1 VCSSASYNDNFR
13 ISFQVVFLN
22 PARHPLPVFLL
33 YCYVLAI
40 AMGAACMMSAH
51 SYIAGFSGADEP
63 SHFLNGYFISNYLKA
78 HFGSNPLAFATDYY
92 IHYPKISIGHW
103 PPAYYGI
110 LGLLFLAVPATYPWM
125 FALNVM
131 LASLPAVGVAMA
143 LARLQGRRL
152 AVLGVIVYMITPL
165 VAEGQIMFMVDQPL
179 AACLLAA
186 TATWIAYATRQTWAR
201 ALGFAALAALA
212 VLIKGNGWIAV
223 LIPLFQVAMTERWR
237 LLLSMKLI
245 VAGVIGALV
254 VVPWYLV
261 TAKISAGGFNYQAG
275 LPYAWQAFTTNLLFL
290 SNNLS
295 WPGMALALFAIVAE
309 WRARLLDPVRWNIV
323 AGMIALILATLALQS
338 IVPVDI
344 VDRYMAPAL
353 PAMVVLALM
362 GTWRLVAYAMSR
374 TPDRRHAPWCIGA
387 GAVIVIVMLA
397 PGVEHIATRLPK
409 SDVGAPASAAL
420 VAPGA
425 SPSITVVDGSAGYEG
440 AMIAAAAVNDPHL
453 RGYTVRSSKILA
465 DSNFM
470 GTAYSLKFASNAQVL
485 AELSR
490 LGVQNVVL
498 VRARDLPAF
507 PHSLQLLAA
516 LAAPG
521 SGYHLR
527 ARIPHR
533 GRPGSTDIYQADSVL
548 VPNIALV
555 RSMGMPAKAP
565 LTAQSSPGV

>member
-1 VCSSASYNDNFR
+1 
-13 ISFQVVFLN
+13 
-22 PARHPLPVFLL
+22 
-33 YCYVLAI
+33 
-40 AMGAACMMSAH
+40 
-51 SYIAGFSGADEP
+51 
-63 SHFLNGYFISNYLKA
+63 
-78 HFGSNPLAFATDYY
+78 
-92 IHYPKISIGHW
+92 
-103 PPAYYGI
+103 
-110 LGLLFLAVPATYPWM
+110 
-125 FALNVM
+125 
-131 LASLPAVGVAMA
+131 
-143 LARLQGRRL
+143 
-152 AVLGVIVYMITPL
+152 
-165 VAEGQIMFMVDQPL
+165 
-179 AACLLAA
+179 
-186 TATWIAYATRQTWAR
+186 
-201 ALGFAALAALA
+201 
-212 VLIKGNGWIAV
+212 
-223 LIPLFQVAMTERWR
+223 
-237 LLLSMKLI
+237 
-245 VAGVIGALV
+245 VIGALV

-275 LPYAWQAFTTNLLFL
+275 LPYAWQALSSNLRFL

-295 WPGMALALFAIVAE
+295 LPGMALALFAIIAE
-309 WRARLLDPVRWNIV
+309 WRARRVDTARWNIV
-323 AGMIALILATLALQS
+323 AGMIALILSTLVLQS

-353 PAMVVLALM
+353 PAMMVLALM
-362 GTWRLVAYAMSR
+362 GTWRLVAYTLSG
-374 TPDRRHAPWCIGA
+374 TPERRHAAWRIGA
-387 GAVIVIVMLA
+387 GAAIVIAMLA

-409 SDVGAPASAAL
+409 SDVGAPAAAAL

-453 RGYTVRSSKILA
+453 RGYIVRSSKILA

-470 GTAYSLKFASNAQVL
+470 GTTYSLKFASNAQVL
-485 AELSR
+485 AELAR

-507 PHSLQLLAA
+507 PHSVQLLAA
-516 LAAPG
+516 LAEPG

-527 ARIPHR
+527 AKIPHQ